1 MELIRQ
7 NPYHVIGILAGANQ
21 RAIAKQQKLIKRFIE
36 VGKDIEFDS
45 DLSFTGKPDRSPRAV
60 EKAFANIEINQN
72 KLFNALFWFA
82 NNNHLDETALNYLQS
97 GDLEKAEEIW
107 QKITVGKE
115 ISSRNFSAFNN
126 LGSLKLAT
134 AFANGSIDVENL
146 KEAVRLKTELITSD
160 SFNDFCHLVADETY
174 TVNNDKELEAFINAL
189 LEEVNKSKNT
199 EAKKIP
205 AQIGSIHPKIESLV
219 SEKLTGTPLHNIER
233 KTEQT
238 KKARS
243 DNPEDGLQLAR
254 NLYRDTKTDLRSLS
268 ELLGKADLKYKMVA
282 DKLAKELLQCGID
295 YFKQHQE
302 NEELHDGDLGHDV
315 MRLFKT
321 TKSIA
326 VGTQT
331 KERITENI
339 GGLEEWIDNAD
350 EREKQKL
357 IGQDLTFVA
366 AKLERFQRL
375 SDTIENADDLVT
387 SCKPKLLNM
396 KSALGAYDDFYLKI
410 SSAVVNNAQGMLV
423 TVINE
428 AQQDPLVKAG
438 LLDDLRNKIKG
449 AINVSDKLG
458 TLDMVSE
465 LKDQYTKNHRTLK
478 SISSQIG
485 ASSSQQRTTA
495 SPSNSSSSDNTG
507 CLVFFGI
514 AVVIGIIIAL
524 ANSNDHSSDDYSNY
538 SSPSYNDQSNKDN
551 DYNYSSGN
559 SLTEKPIK
567 ESAYKGNQLKN
578 GTSPYDGA
586 FGKGIYNHNHNNW
599 IEFENGNSYDAVVC
613 LVNTN
618 SGRTIRNEYIQA
630 GSTFKMTNI
639 PNGTYYIKAFY
650 GKDWNPNKTMNNG
663 QIKGGFDTDFH
674 FSKSDGYS
682 DRLTLSDNGYQY
694 STYSVTLYSV
704 LNGNM
709 SQKTI
714 NETEFF

>member
-21 RAIAKQQKLIKRFIE
+21 RTIAKQQKQIKRFIE

-115 ISSRNFSAFNN
+115 ISSRNFNAFNN

-174 TVNNDKELEAFINAL
+174 TVDQDKELEIFVNAL

-199 EAKKIP
+199 DAKKIP
-205 AQIGSIHPKIESLV
+205 AQIGSIHPKIKSLV
-219 SEKLTGTPLHNIER
+219 SEKLTDTPLHNIER

-238 KKARS
+238 KKTRS

-254 NLYRDTKTDLRSLS
+254 NLYRDTKTDLTSLS

-295 YFKQHQE
+295 YFKEYQE
-302 NEELHDGDLGHDV
+302 EDDLHDGNLGEDT
-315 MRLFKT
+315 MNLFKT

-326 VGTQT
+326 VSTQT

-339 GGLEEWIDNAD
+339 DGLQEWIDNAD

-357 IGQDLTFVA
+357 IGEDLAFVTSM
-366 AKLERFQRL
+366 LENFQQL
-375 SDTIENADDLVT
+375 DDSIENADDLVT
-387 SCKPKLLNM
+387 SCKPKLLNI
-396 KSALGAYDDFYLKI
+396 KSSLGAYDDFYLKI
-410 SSAVVNNAQGMLV
+410 SSAIVNNTQGMLV

-428 AQQDPLVKAG
+428 AQQDHKVQLG
-438 LLDDLRNKIKG
+438 LLDDLKEKIRG
-449 AINVSDKLG
+449 AIKVSDKLG
-458 TLDMVSE
+458 SLDMLSE
-465 LKDQYTKNHRTLK
+465 LREQYNKNHRTLK
-478 SISSQIG
+478 SIGSQLGVSSYG
-485 ASSSQQRTTA
+485 STRTTSSSRPHSTSST
-495 SPSNSSSSDNTG
+495 SSSSE
-507 CLVFFGI
+507 GI
-514 AVVIGIIIAL
+514 PDWIKWVGGIILFFILMRA
-524 ANSNDHSSDDYSNY
+524 
-538 SSPSYNDQSNKDN
+538 
-551 DYNYSSGN
+551 
-559 SLTEKPIK
+559 
-567 ESAYKGNQLKN
+567 
-578 GTSPYDGA
+578 
-586 FGKGIYNHNHNNW
+586 
-599 IEFENGNSYDAVVC
+599 C
-613 LVNTN
+613 
-618 SGRTIRNEYIQA
+618 A
-630 GSTFKMTNI
+630 G
-639 PNGTYYIKAFY
+639 
-650 GKDWNPNKTMNNG
+650 
-663 QIKGGFDTDFH
+663 
-674 FSKSDGYS
+674 
-682 DRLTLSDNGYQY
+682 
-694 STYSVTLYSV
+694 
-704 LNGNM
+704 
-709 SQKTI
+709 
-714 NETEFF
+714 